1 MLSVKQTYGF
11 FVRLVLL
18 YGLLVMPWPGL
29 LASYAAGY
37 GAVGNAIFGS
47 FGRDG
52 VVRFEPL
59 AAGRE
64 KMDTEI
70 SIGNLRTRP
79 PPKRAEHSARLTGYL
94 PTAEVVA
101 LILAT
106 PIAWRRRWKAL
117 LWGLL
122 LVHGLIALR
131 VTILLLY
138 GFSGDHP
145 CALYSPGPFWSNV
158 LTKMYSLCAV
168 WVSFTFVAPIFIW
181 ILVTF
186 RRIDLQRWLVTIGDG
201 QLAAGHPVN
210 KAVKRPR

>member
-18 YGLLVMPWPGL
+18 YGLLAVPWPGL
-29 LASYAAGY
+29 RAIYAAGY
-37 GAVGNAIFGS
+37 RAVGNALFGS

-52 VVRFEPL
+52 AVRFRPL
-59 AAGRE
+59 TQGRE
-64 KMDTEI
+64 QADTAI
-70 SIGNLRTRP
+70 DLANRRRTQST
-79 PPKRAEHSARLTGYL
+79 ATMGHSARLIGYL

-138 GFSGDHP
+138 GFSSDQP
-145 CALYSPGPFWSNV
+145 CALYSPGPFWSDV
-158 LTKMYSLCAV
+158 LTKAYSLGAV

-181 ILVTF
+181 LLVTF
-186 RRIDLQRWLVTIGDG
+186 RRIDLQRWLVTRGDG
-201 QLAAGHPVN
+201 ELAAGQPV
-210 KAVKRPR
+210 KKDI